1 MYDLLIK
8 NGQIFDGTGS
18 GPFFADVAAVNGDI
32 VAIGSLEGES
42 AKTVDAAGLA
52 VSPGFIDLHTHSDMS
67 FLLDPTAQSK
77 VRQGGS
83 RLNWRATVDTVAA
96 RRFKGPPRSCCRP
109 GPPNTRTRSRSPG
122 KISGGTWTRYSRRG
136 LP

>member
-52 VSPGFIDLHTHSDMS
+52 VY
-67 FLLDPTAQSK
+67 FLWGRK
-77 VRQGGS
+77 
-83 RLNWRATVDTVAA
+83 RAGAA
-96 RRFKGPPRSCCRP
+96 LAG
-109 GPPNTRTRSRSPG
+109 
-122 KISGGTWTRYSRRG
+122 
-136 LP
+136 